1 MAESKR
7 TFQAA
12 RMNKDIEEKILKPG
26 EYRDALNVSVDFS
39 EDGNIG
45 AIENLKGNELLAGQ
59 DILGLSSSSNP
70 NAKVIGSIAHPEEE
84 KIYFFVTGDKM
95 DGIFEYDL
103 TASSNQTKPIVLDST
118 SKSEVEETILTFSQ
132 VGVSATV
139 AQDGSIS
146 LARTLANTK
155 VYSNTNDFSAN
166 TTGSAISRNVTARV
180 VVPNAYK
187 NAGEMLI
194 GTVTASQPSITAP
207 GVVTQNIIKKS
218 TTTATLAGSLTNDS
232 VNVTAQGFYYG
243 FKPASNTALTI
254 SELVSGGT
262 GITRFTVTN
271 SNVRNNFTKDIT
283 GLTANKLTS
292 YAAFATNAVGTTNA
306 NVKTFTTDA
315 TPPVNR
321 VSGNEY
327 VIVPA
332 IGDVTA
338 GNASDEV
345 VDRNI
350 GYGSFF
356 KASGDCY
363 LNIAAP
369 SNDGLRANATVTTSL
384 HTNLSG
390 FSSSPS
396 GLTFAKAHG
405 GNSNTKSAAIYVSNF
420 SANTSYQITVPAITG
435 IQAQTIRINKGTPSG
450 TYFTSTLNLSLGMG
464 LFLAKADIPS
474 SYEYNTN
481 AGATPIAPTATYIL
495 GPALSG
501 EKVKCVIPLNNANS
515 LITSSGAG
523 SFASSFNASNL
534 SVTVVG
540 KTEGV
545 DFDYYVEDTSTAI
558 LGTVP
563 GIIFEG
569 TPSLLGS
576 TPTVNINYTT

>member
-118 SKSEVEETILTFSQ
+118 SKSEVEQTILTFSQ

-243 FKPASNTALTI
+243 FKTASDTALTI
-254 SELVSGGT
+254 SELVNGGT

-271 SNVRNNFTKDIT
+271 SNVRNN
-283 GLTANKLTS
+283 
-292 YAAFATNAVGTTNA
+292 
-306 NVKTFTTDA
+306 
-315 TPPVNR
+315 
-321 VSGNEY
+321 
-327 VIVPA
+327 
-332 IGDVTA
+332 
-338 GNASDEV
+338 
-345 VDRNI
+345 
-350 GYGSFF
+350 
-356 KASGDCY
+356 
-363 LNIAAP
+363 
-369 SNDGLRANATVTTSL
+369 
-384 HTNLSG
+384 
-390 FSSSPS
+390 
-396 GLTFAKAHG
+396 
-405 GNSNTKSAAIYVSNF
+405 
-420 SANTSYQITVPAITG
+420 
-435 IQAQTIRINKGTPSG
+435 
-450 TYFTSTLNLSLGMG
+450 
-464 LFLAKADIPS
+464 
-474 SYEYNTN
+474 
-481 AGATPIAPTATYIL
+481 
-495 GPALSG
+495 
-501 EKVKCVIPLNNANS
+501 
-515 LITSSGAG
+515 
-523 SFASSFNASNL
+523 
-534 SVTVVG
+534 
-540 KTEGV
+540 
-545 DFDYYVEDTSTAI
+545 
-558 LGTVP
+558 
-563 GIIFEG
+563 
-569 TPSLLGS
+569 
-576 TPTVNINYTT
+576 

>member
-1 MAESKR
+1 
-7 TFQAA
+7 
-12 RMNKDIEEKILKPG
+12 MNKDIEEKILKPG

-187 NAGEMLI
+187 NAGEILI

-243 FKPASNTALTI
+243 FKTASNTALTI

-292 YAAFATNAVGTTNA
+292 YAAFATNSVGTTNA
-306 NVKTFTTDA
+306 NVKTFTTNVA
-315 TPPVNR
+315 PPVNR
-321 VSGNEY
+321 ISGNEY

-338 GNASDEV
+338 GNATDEV

-369 SNDGLRANATVTTSL
+369 SNDGLRANATGTTSL
-384 HTNLSG
+384 HTNISG

-420 SANTSYQITVPAITG
+420 SANTSYQITIPAITG

-464 LFLAKADIPS
+464 LFLANADIPAA
-474 SYEYNTN
+474 YEYNHNTS
-481 AGATPIAPTATYIL
+481 IAPNATYIL
-495 GPALSG
+495 GPVLSG
-501 EKVKCVIPLNNANS
+501 EKAKCVIPLNNTAAV
-515 LITSSGAG
+515 ITSTGAG

-545 DFDYYVEDTSTAI
+545 DFDYYVEDTSTGA

-576 TPTVNINYTT
+576 TPTVNITYTT

>member
-1 MAESKR
+1 
-7 TFQAA
+7 
-12 RMNKDIEEKILKPG
+12 MNKDIEEKILKPG

-118 SKSEVEETILTFSQ
+118 SKSEVEQTILTFSQ

-243 FKPASNTALTI
+243 FKTASDTALTI

-292 YAAFATNAVGTTNA
+292 YAAFATNSVGTTNA

-321 VSGNEY
+321 VSGSEY
-327 VIVPA
+327 FLFPNIANGVAAFGQDEVDARNVGYGTFYKATGTSLDYKTFFMVTGPSNTGQYADRA
-332 IGDVTA
+332 IGGSPSFSVTPSGPSFADISATANPGIA
-338 GNASDEV
+338 GIRMHGTTIDTSYQV
-345 VDRNI
+345 TV
-350 GYGSFF
+350 
-356 KASGDCY
+356 SG
-363 LNIAAP
+363 
-369 SNDGLRANATVTTSL
+369 V
-384 HTNLSG
+384 SG
-390 FSSSPS
+390 FNNKTFRVNVGSPS
-396 GLTFAKAHG
+396 GTFH
-405 GNSNTKSAAIYVSNF
+405 
-420 SANTSYQITVPAITG
+420 
-435 IQAQTIRINKGTPSG
+435 
-450 TYFTSTLNLSLGMG
+450 TSTLSLNLTGVHVASANIAS
-464 LFLAKADIPS
+464 F
-474 SYEYNTN
+474 EYNV
-481 AGATPIAPTATYIL
+481 ATSSGGHGPATFVL
-495 GPALSG
+495 GPVQSG
-501 EKVKCVIPLNNANS
+501 EKMACCIPLNDTATTFTTNTAQ
-515 LITSSGAG
+515 
-523 SFASSFNASNL
+523 SFVSSFNPSNL
-534 SVTVVG
+534 SVTVTG

-545 DFDYYVEDTSTAI
+545 DFDYYVENTSTAI
-558 LGTVP
+558 FGNVP

-569 TPSLLGS
+569 TPSLLG
-576 TPTVNINYTT
+576 TNPTVNITYTT

>member
-118 SKSEVEETILTFSQ
+118 TKSVVKETTLTFSQ
-132 VGVSATV
+132 VGVAATV
-139 AQDGSIS
+139 AQDGTIS
-146 LARTLANTK
+146 LSRTLSGTQ
-155 VYSNTNDFSAN
+155 VYSNTKDFAAN
-166 TTGSAISRNVTARV
+166 TTGSAISRNITARV
-180 VVPNAYK
+180 PVPQGYK
-187 NAGEMLI
+187 NAGKLLV
-194 GTVTASQPSITAP
+194 GTVTASQSSIGAP
-207 GVVTQNIIKKS
+207 EVITQKIIKKGTS
-218 TTTATLAGSLTNDS
+218 TATLSGSLTNNS
-232 VNVTAQGFYYG
+232 VNVTSQGFYYG
-243 FKPASNTALTI
+243 FKTASNTELTI
-254 SELVSGGT
+254 SELVSGGS

-271 SNVRNNFTKDIT
+271 SNVRNNFINSIT
-283 GLTANKLTS
+283 GLTTNKLVS
-292 YAAFATNAVGTTNA
+292 YAAFAINSAGTTNG
-306 NVKTFTTDA
+306 NVRSFTTDA
-315 TPPVNR
+315 AAPVNR
-321 VSGNEY
+321 ISGSEY
-327 VIVPA
+327 VVVPA
-332 IGDVTA
+332 IEDITT
-338 GNASDEV
+338 GNATDEV
-345 VDRNI
+345 IHRNL

-356 KASGDCY
+356 KSSGDCY

-384 HTNLSG
+384 HTSLSG

-396 GLTFAKAHG
+396 GLTFAVASG
-405 GNSNTKSAAIYVSNF
+405 SATAVGLKHASIYVSNF

-435 IQAQTIRINKGTPSG
+435 IQSKTIRINNGTPSG
-450 TYFTSTLNLSLGMG
+450 TYFTSTLTLNLTGVHV
-464 LFLAKADIPS
+464 ANADIN
-474 SYEYNTN
+474 SYEYNHNTS
-481 AGATPIAPTATYIL
+481 IAPNATYIL
-495 GPALSG
+495 GPVLSG
-501 EKVKCVIPLNNANS
+501 EKVQCIIPLNNS
-515 LITSSGAG
+515 TSVITSTGAS
-523 SFASSFNASNL
+523 SFASSFNSSNL
-534 SVTVVG
+534 SVTVTG
-540 KTEGV
+540 KTEGT
-545 DFDYYVEDTSTAI
+545 DFDYYIEDTSTSIFGA
-558 LGTVP
+558 VP

-576 TPTVNINYTT
+576 TPTVNITYTT

>member
-1 MAESKR
+1 
-7 TFQAA
+7 
-12 RMNKDIEEKILKPG
+12 MNKDIEEKILKPG

-70 NAKVIGSIAHPEEE
+70 NAKVIGSVPHPEEE

-118 SKSEVEETILTFSQ
+118 SKSEVEATTLTFSQ
-132 VGVSATV
+132 VGVSAAV

-166 TTGSAISRNVTARV
+166 TTGSAVSRNVTARV

-207 GVVTQNIIKKS
+207 GVVTENIIKKS

-243 FKPASNTALTI
+243 FKPASDTALTI

-271 SNVRNNFTKDIT
+271 SNVRNNFINAIT
-283 GLTANKLTS
+283 GLTTNKLVS
-292 YAAFATNAVGTTNA
+292 YAAFAINSVGTTNG
-306 NVKTFTTDA
+306 NVRSFTTDA
-315 TPPVNR
+315 AAPVNR
-321 VSGNEY
+321 ISGSEY
-327 VIVPA
+327 TVVPA
-332 IGDVTA
+332 IGDVTT
-338 GNASDEV
+338 GNVTDEV
-345 VDRNI
+345 VHRNL

-384 HTNLSG
+384 QTSLSG

-396 GLTFAKAHG
+396 GLTFGAAIG
-405 GNSNTKSAAIYVSNF
+405 SGYNTKTASIYIDNF
-420 SANTSYQITVPAITG
+420 ASNTSYQITVPAITG
-435 IQAQTIRINKGTPSG
+435 IQSKTIRINNGTPSG
-450 TYFTSTLNLSLGMG
+450 TYFTSTLTLNLTGVHV
-464 LFLAKADIPS
+464 ANADIPT
-474 SYEYNTN
+474 SYEYNHNTS
-481 AGATPIAPTATYIL
+481 IAPNATYIL
-495 GPALSG
+495 GPVLSG
-501 EKVKCVIPLNNANS
+501 EKVQCIIPLNNS
-515 LITSSGAG
+515 TSVITSTGAS

-534 SVTVVG
+534 SVTVTG
-540 KTEGV
+540 KTEGT
-545 DFDYYVEDTSTAI
+545 DFDYYIEDTSNSIFGA
-558 LGTVP
+558 VP

-576 TPTVNINYTT
+576 TPTVNITYTT

>member
-1 MAESKR
+1 
-7 TFQAA
+7 
-12 RMNKDIEEKILKPG
+12 MNKDIEEKILKPG

-118 SKSEVEETILTFSQ
+118 SKSEVEQTILTFSQ

-243 FKPASNTALTI
+243 FKTASDTALTI
-254 SELVSGGT
+254 SELVNGGT

-292 YAAFATNAVGTTNA
+292 YAAFATNSVGTTNA

-321 VSGNEY
+321 ISGSEY

-338 GNASDEV
+338 GNLTDEV
-345 VDRNI
+345 VHRNL

-363 LNIAAP
+363 LIIAVP
-369 SNDGLRANATVTTSL
+369 SNDGLRANANTGVVTFNSDV
-384 HTNLSG
+384 SG
-390 FSSSPS
+390 FSSNPS
-396 GLTFAKAHG
+396 GLTFAGANGNVGTAKA
-405 GNSNTKSAAIYVSNF
+405 AAVYVSNF
-420 SANTSYQITVPAITG
+420 AANTSYQIIVPAITG
-435 IQAQTIRINKGTPSG
+435 VQAQTIRINKGTPSG

-464 LFLAKADIPS
+464 LFLAKADID

-481 AGATPIAPTATYIL
+481 AGATPVAPTATYIL

-501 EKVKCVIPLNNANS
+501 EKVKCVIPLNNTNS
-515 LITSSGAG
+515 LITSTGAS

-558 LGTVP
+558 FGTVP

>member
-1 MAESKR
+1 
-7 TFQAA
+7 
-12 RMNKDIEEKILKPG
+12 MNKDIEEKILKPG

-118 SKSEVEETILTFSQ
+118 SKSEVEETILTFAQ

-292 YAAFATNAVGTTNA
+292 YAAFATNSVGTTNG

-315 TPPVNR
+315 VPPVNR
-321 VSGNEY
+321 ISGNEY

-338 GNASDEV
+338 GNATDEV
-345 VDRNI
+345 VHRNV

-356 KASGDCY
+356 KSSGDCY
-363 LNIAAP
+363 LIIALP
-369 SNDGLRANATVTTSL
+369 SNDGLRANANTGVNAFHTS
-384 HTNLSG
+384 LSG

-396 GLTFAKAHG
+396 GLTFAAANGYNSSMKA
-405 GNSNTKSAAIYVSNF
+405 AAIYVSNF

-435 IQAQTIRINKGTPSG
+435 VQAQTIRINKGTPSG
-450 TYFTSTLNLSLGMG
+450 TYFTSTLNLNLTGVHV
-464 LFLAKADIPS
+464 ANADIPT
-474 SYEYNTN
+474 SYEYNHNTS
-481 AGATPIAPTATYIL
+481 IAPNATYVL
-495 GPALSG
+495 GPVLSG
-501 EKVKCVIPLNNANS
+501 EKAKCVIPLNNTTAV
-515 LITSSGAG
+515 ITSSGAG

-534 SVTVVG
+534 SVTVTG

-545 DFDYYVEDTSTAI
+545 DFDYYVEDTSTAA

-576 TPTVNINYTT
+576 TPTVNITYTT

>member
-1 MAESKR
+1 
-7 TFQAA
+7 
-12 RMNKDIEEKILKPG
+12 MNKDIEEKILKPG

-118 SKSEVEETILTFSQ
+118 SKSEVEQTILTFSQ
-132 VGVSATV
+132 VGVTATV

-292 YAAFATNAVGTTNA
+292 YAAFATNSVGTTNG

-315 TPPVNR
+315 APPVNR
-321 VSGNEY
+321 ISGSEY

-338 GNASDEV
+338 GNATDEV
-345 VDRNI
+345 VHRAA

-363 LNIAAP
+363 LIIAVP
-369 SNDGLRANATVTTSL
+369 SNDGLRANANTGVLAFNSDV
-384 HTNLSG
+384 SG
-390 FSSSPS
+390 FSSNPS
-396 GLTFAKAHG
+396 GLTFAAANGNNGTMKA
-405 GNSNTKSAAIYVSNF
+405 AAVYVSNF
-420 SANTSYQITVPAITG
+420 AANTSYQIIVPAITG
-435 IQAQTIRINKGTPSG
+435 VQAQTIRINKGTPSG
-450 TYFTSTLNLSLGMG
+450 TYFTSTLNLNLTGVHV
-464 LFLAKADIPS
+464 AKADIS
-474 SYEYNTN
+474 AYEYNTN

-501 EKVKCVIPLNNANS
+501 EKVKCVIPLNNTNS
-515 LITSSGAG
+515 LITSSGAS

-534 SVTVVG
+534 SVTVSG

-545 DFDYYVEDTSTAI
+545 DFDYYVEDTSTAL
-558 LGTVP
+558 LGIVP

-576 TPTVNINYTT
+576 TPTVNITYTT

>member
-1 MAESKR
+1 
-7 TFQAA
+7 
-12 RMNKDIEEKILKPG
+12 MNKDIEEKILKPG

-84 KIYFFVTGDKM
+84 KIYFFVTGDKI

-103 TASSNQTKPIVLDST
+103 TASSNQTKPIILDSSVLST
-118 SKSEVEETILTFSQ
+118 TINNILTFSEIN
-132 VGVSATV
+132 ATAGV
-139 AQDGSIS
+139 AQDGTIS
-146 LARTLANTK
+146 VDANIDVESLTP
-155 VYSNTNDFSAN
+155 NFSPN
-166 TTGSAISRNVTARV
+166 TTGSNAARKVTVRGI
-180 VVPNAYK
+180 VPDEFDNG
-187 NAGEMLI
+187 GEMLVGSVSATQASIAAPEVITLEPLTI
-194 GTVTASQPSITAP
+194 GE
-207 GVVTQNIIKKS
+207 
-218 TTTATLAGSLTNDS
+218 TTATLSASLTNDS
-232 VNVTAQGFYYG
+232 VNVTSQGFYYG
-243 FKPASNTALTI
+243 FKAASNTALTI
-254 SELVSGGT
+254 SELISGGT

-283 GLTANKLTS
+283 SLTS
-292 YAAFATNAVGTTNA
+292 GKLISFAGFAINSVGTGNG
-306 NVKTFTTDA
+306 NVKTFTTK
-315 TPPVNR
+315 TPPPVNR
-321 VSGNEY
+321 ISGSEY

-338 GNASDEV
+338 GNATDEV
-345 VDRNI
+345 VHRNI

-369 SNDGLRANATVTTSL
+369 SNDGLRANATVATSL

-396 GLTFAKAHG
+396 GLTFAKAQG
-405 GNSNTKSAAIYVSNF
+405 GDSNTKSAAIYVSNF

-450 TYFTSTLNLSLGMG
+450 TYFTSTLNLNLTG
-464 LFLAKADIPS
+464 LHVANADIPAA
-474 SYEYNTN
+474 YEYNHNTS
-481 AGATPIAPTATYIL
+481 IAPNATYIL
-495 GPALSG
+495 GPVLSG
-501 EKVKCVIPLNNANS
+501 EKAMCVIPLNNTTAV
-515 LITSSGAG
+515 ITSAGAG

-534 SVTVVG
+534 SVTVTG

-545 DFDYYVEDTSTAI
+545 DFDYYVEDTSTGA

-576 TPTVNINYTT
+576 TPTVNITYTT

>member
-187 NAGEMLI
+187 NAGEILI

-243 FKPASNTALTI
+243 FKTASNTALTI

-292 YAAFATNAVGTTNA
+292 YAAFATNSVGTTNA
-306 NVKTFTTDA
+306 NVKTFTTNVA
-315 TPPVNR
+315 PPVNR
-321 VSGNEY
+321 ISGNEY

-338 GNASDEV
+338 GNATDEV

-369 SNDGLRANATVTTSL
+369 SNDGLRANATGTTSL
-384 HTNLSG
+384 HTNISG

-420 SANTSYQITVPAITG
+420 SANTSYQITIPAITG

-464 LFLAKADIPS
+464 LFLANADIPAA
-474 SYEYNTN
+474 YEYNHNTS
-481 AGATPIAPTATYIL
+481 IAPNATYIL
-495 GPALSG
+495 GPVLSG
-501 EKVKCVIPLNNANS
+501 EKAKCVIPLNNTAAV
-515 LITSSGAG
+515 ITSTGAG

-545 DFDYYVEDTSTAI
+545 DFDYYVEDTSTGA

-576 TPTVNINYTT
+576 TPTVNITYTT